1 MAYTFNTSNGVYIIE
16 QDRTARVTPIATSIG
31 AIVHAS
37 KRGPIGRT
45 LVTNQQEYRDLFGD
59 PDPQTSLA
67 SYCALEFLK
76 VGQRLYV
83 TRAVDD
89 ALHGGII
96 VSRKTS
102 NMLAAPVASASP
114 GVAGSLSNGS
124 KSYRVAAIDDVGSSL
139 ASSAATATVVSSGL
153 YGSLSTALT
162 GANNDLKF
170 TAKTISTTGNSN
182 TVQYIDPSA
191 NNASLSV
198 TITPD
203 TGFATLEISLAT
215 DSSGDITT
223 TANDILVA
231 LAAEGTD
238 FTDFMTV
245 ALVSGNDGSGVVT
258 AMAQTNLSGGA
269 ATGANDGSVTVS
281 WNASS
286 FPSAKSF
293 KIYGRTGSS
302 EAFLAEVD
310 APTASWVD
318 TGALTPDGTKLAS
331 AVTNTSNDLK
341 LLPFSLGLENPADEY
356 TFQSDDLFIVYPE
369 NPGEWANAAT
379 DGTGLRM
386 TITKTNTTNKT
397 FVINIYQTGSASILE
412 NWEVALTNKL
422 DGFGRQLNM
431 EERVNR
437 QSRRIR
443 VKINPDLDPDTQYV
457 GSVMTSAFGFA
468 GGTDGTAITDA
479 DIMNGWDLYAD
490 PEQVPIRLLING
502 GYATPAVQ
510 RKMAE
515 IASGRRDCFAIL
527 DTPGYEQDTEAA
539 INYRNNTL
547 NMDSSYAA
555 LYTSDQLI
563 VDQANDLTLYVP
575 PSGFVASAFAYTD
588 KNAATW
594 FAPAGIERGNVN
606 SLSARHKYNQG
617 ARDALYDAQVNVIR
631 TFVGGGQKIWDQQT
645 LQFIDSHLRYI
656 NVRMLMIYISAAVS
670 RYLLRTVFEPN
681 DPILRNDVKDTVE
694 AFLAPIAAARGLQGG
709 KGVGYEVVCDTSNN
723 KPDTID
729 TGELYVDGYFKP
741 TIPARKVIFRGILI
755 KTGASFKEEILAT
768 QGIAA

>member
-16 QDRTARVTPIATSIG
+16 QDRTARVTPIATSIA
-31 AIVHAS
+31 AIVQAS
-37 KRGPIGRT
+37 KRGPLGRT

-76 VGQRLYV
+76 IGQRLYV
-83 TRAVDD
+83 TRTVDD
-89 ALHGGII
+89 ALHAGAI
-96 VSRKTS
+96 VSRNAANK
-102 NMLAAPVASASP
+102 LAQPTGNA
-114 GVAGSLSNGS
+114 VAGLAGALANAAY
-124 KSYRVAAIDDVGSSL
+124 SYRIAAVDDVGSSL
-139 ASSAATATVVSSGL
+139 ASVAAAATVVSSGI
-153 YGSLSTALT
+153 YGSRSTALT

-170 TAKTISTTGNSN
+170 TAKTIGTTGNSN
-182 TVQYIDPSA
+182 TVTYVDPGG
-191 NNASLSV
+191 NNAALGV
-198 TITPD
+198 VITPNS
-203 TGFATLEISLAT
+203 GYAAVVVNLAT
-215 DSSGDITT
+215 DSGGAITT

-231 LAAEGTD
+231 LTVAGAS
-238 FTDFMTV
+238 FSDFMSVTYV
-245 ALVSGNDGSGVVT
+245 TGNDGSGVVT
-258 AMAQTNLSGGA
+258 AMSSSALTGGA
-269 ATGANDGSVTVS
+269 ATGASDGSVTVS
-281 WNASS
+281 WNASA
-286 FPSAKSF
+286 FPSAKQF
-293 KIYGRTGSS
+293 RIYGRTGSS
-302 EAFLAEVD
+302 EALLHTVN
-310 APTASWVD
+310 APATSWID
-318 TGALTPDGTKLAS
+318 TGALTPGSDLAS

-341 LLPFSLGLENPADEY
+341 ILPFSIGLEDPASEY
-356 TFQSDDLFIVYPE
+356 VFQPDDLFIVYEE
-369 NPGEWANAAT
+369 NPGEWGNGST
-379 DGTGLRM
+379 ELTGLRVS
-386 TITKTNTTNKT
+386 ITKTNTTNKT
-397 FVINIYQTGSASILE
+397 FFLNLYQQGQATPVE
-412 NWEVALTNKL
+412 PWEVSLVNRL

-431 EERVNR
+431 EERINR

-443 VKINPDLDPDTQYV
+443 VKVNPDLDHSTQFV
-457 GSVMTSAFGFA
+457 NSVMSTAFGFA
-468 GGTDGTAITDA
+468 GGTDGTTITDA
-479 DIMNGWDLYAD
+479 DIMTGWDLYAD
-490 PEQVPIRLLING
+490 PEQVPVRLLING

-515 IASGRRDCFAIL
+515 IASLRRDCFAIL
-527 DTPGYEQDTEAA
+527 DTPGYEQETEAA
-539 INYRNNTL
+539 VNYRNSTL

-555 LYTSDQLI
+555 LYTSDQLV

-588 KNAATW
+588 KNAASW

-617 ARDALYDAQVNVIR
+617 QRDQLYDAQVNVIR

-723 KPDTID
+723 TPDGID
-729 TGELYVDGYFKP
+729 SGELYVDGYFKP

>member
-16 QDRTARVTPIATSIG
+16 QDRTARVTPIATSIA
-31 AIVHAS
+31 AIVQAS
-37 KRGPIGRT
+37 KRGPLGRT

-59 PDPQTSLA
+59 PDPMTSLA

-76 VGQRLYV
+76 IGQRLYV
-83 TRAVDD
+83 TRTVDD
-89 ALHGGII
+89 ALHAGAI
-96 VSRKTS
+96 VSRKAS
-102 NMLAAPVASASP
+102 NKLAQPVGSATA
-114 GVAGSLSNGS
+114 GLAGSMANGS
-124 KSYRVAAIDDVGSSL
+124 YSYRIAAVDDVGSSL
-139 ASSAATATVVSSGL
+139 ASVAAAATVVSSGI
-153 YGSLSTALT
+153 YGSRSTALT

-170 TAKTISTTGNSN
+170 TAKTIGTVGNSN
-182 TVQYIDPSA
+182 TITYVDPA
-191 NNASLSV
+191 GNNEALDV
-198 TITPD
+198 VITPD
-203 TGFATLEISLAT
+203 TGFAEVVVNLAT
-215 DSSGDITT
+215 DGSGAITT

-231 LAAEGTD
+231 LTVAGAA
-238 FTDFMTV
+238 FSDFMSV
-245 ALVSGNDGSGVVT
+245 AYVTGNDGSGVVT
-258 AMAQTNLSGGA
+258 AMAGAFLAGGA
-269 ATGANDGSVTVS
+269 ATGASDGSVTVS
-281 WNASS
+281 WNGSA
-286 FPSAKSF
+286 FPSAKQF
-293 KIYGRTGSS
+293 RIYGRTASS
-302 EAFLAEVD
+302 EALLHTVN
-310 APTASWVD
+310 APTSSWID
-318 TGALTPDGTKLAS
+318 TGALTVGSALAS

-341 LLPFSLGLENPADEY
+341 IQAFTLGMEDPATEY
-356 TFQSDDLFIVYPE
+356 VFQPDDLFIVYEE
-369 NPGEWANAAT
+369 NPGEWGNGT
-379 DGTGLRM
+379 TELTGLRVS
-386 TITKTNTTNKT
+386 ITKTNATNKT
-397 FVINIYQTGSASILE
+397 FFLNLYQQGQATPVE
-412 NWEVALTNKL
+412 PWEVSLVNRL

-431 EERVNR
+431 EERINR

-443 VKINPDLDPDTQYV
+443 VKVNPDLDHSTQFV
-457 GSVMTSAFGFA
+457 NSVMSTAFGFA

-490 PEQVPIRLLING
+490 PEQVPVRLLING

-515 IASGRRDCFAIL
+515 IASLRRDCFAIL
-527 DTPGYEQDTEAA
+527 DTPGYEQETEAA
-539 INYRNNTL
+539 VNYRNSTL

-555 LYTSDQLI
+555 LYTSDQLV

-588 KNAATW
+588 KNAASW

-617 ARDALYDAQVNVIR
+617 QRDQLYDAQVNVIR

-723 KPDTID
+723 TPDGID
-729 TGELYVDGYFKP
+729 SGELYVDGYFKP

-768 QGIAA
+768 QGVAA

>member
-16 QDRTARVTPIATSIG
+16 QDRTARVTPIATSIA
-31 AIVHAS
+31 AIVQAS
-37 KRGPIGRT
+37 KRGPLGRT

-59 PDPQTSLA
+59 PDPMTSLA

-76 VGQRLYV
+76 IGQRLYV
-83 TRAVDD
+83 TRTVDD
-89 ALHGGII
+89 ALHAGVI
-96 VSRKTS
+96 VSRTAANK
-102 NMLAAPVASASP
+102 LAQPVGNA
-114 GVAGSLSNGS
+114 VAGLAGAMVNGS
-124 KSYRVAAIDDVGSSL
+124 YSYRIAAVDDVGSSL
-139 ASSAATATVVSSGL
+139 ASVAAAATVVSSPT
-153 YGSLSTALT
+153 YGSFSTALA
-162 GANNDLKF
+162 GSNNDLKF
-170 TAKTISTTGNSN
+170 TAVTAGVTGNSN
-182 TVQYIDPSA
+182 SIRYVDPAA
-191 NNASLSV
+191 NNAALSV
-198 TITPD
+198 VITP
-203 TGFATLEISLAT
+203 FAGYATIVVNLAT
-215 DSSGDITT
+215 DGTGAITT

-231 LAAEGTD
+231 LTVAGAS
-238 FTDFMTV
+238 FSDFMSV
-245 ALVSGNDGSGVVT
+245 AYVTGNDGSGLVIALAISPLV
-258 AMAQTNLSGGA
+258 GGA
-269 ATGANDGSVTVS
+269 ATGASDGSVTVS
-281 WNASS
+281 WNASA
-286 FPSAKSF
+286 FPSAKQF
-293 KIYGRTGSS
+293 RIYGRTAAS
-302 EAFLAEVD
+302 EALLHTVT
-310 APTASWVD
+310 APTSSWID
-318 TGALTPDGTKLAS
+318 TGALTVGAALAS

-341 LLPFSLGLENPADEY
+341 ILPFALGLEDPANEY
-356 TFQSDDLFIVYPE
+356 VFQPDDLFIAYEE
-369 NPGEWANAAT
+369 NPGEWGNGAT
-379 DGTGLRM
+379 ELSGLSVS
-386 TITKTNTTNKT
+386 ITKTNTTNKT
-397 FVINIYQTGSASILE
+397 FFLNLYQQGQATPVE
-412 NWEVALTNKL
+412 PWEVSLVNRL

-431 EERVNR
+431 EERINR
-437 QSRRIR
+437 QSRRLR
-443 VKINPDLDPDTQYV
+443 VKVNPDLDHSTQFV
-457 GSVMTSAFGFA
+457 NSVMSTAFGFA
-468 GGTDGTAITDA
+468 GGTDGTTITDA

-490 PEQVPIRLLING
+490 PEQVPVRLLING

-515 IASGRRDCFAIL
+515 IASLRRDCFAIL
-527 DTPGYEQDTEAA
+527 DTPGYEQETEAA
-539 INYRNNTL
+539 VNYRNSTL

-555 LYTSDQLI
+555 LYTSDQLV

-588 KNAATW
+588 KNAASW

-617 ARDALYDAQVNVIR
+617 QRDQLYDAQVNVIR

-723 KPDTID
+723 TPDGID
-729 TGELYVDGYFKP
+729 SGELYVDGYFKP

>member
-1 MAYTFNTSNGVYIIE
+1 MAYTFNTSTGVYIIE

-37 KRGPIGRT
+37 KRGPLGRT

-67 SYCALEFLK
+67 PYCALEFLK
-76 VGQRLYV
+76 IGQRLYV
-83 TRAVDD
+83 TRAVDG
-89 ALHGGII
+89 ALNAGLIC
-96 VSRKTS
+96 SRAVTNKLVAPTG
-102 NMLAAPVASASP
+102 AAAP
-114 GVAGSLSNGS
+114 GVAGAMANGS
-124 KSYRVAAIDDVGSSL
+124 YSYRIAAVDDVGSSL
-139 ASSAATATVVSSGL
+139 ASVAASATVTTSGV
-153 YGSLSTALT
+153 YGSYSTALA
-162 GANNDLKF
+162 GNNNDLRF
-170 TAKTISTTGNSN
+170 VAKTIGIVGNSN
-182 TVQYIDPSA
+182 KITYVDPAGS
-191 NNASLSV
+191 NAALSV
-198 TITPD
+198 VITPN
-203 TGFATLEISLAT
+203 TGFAEVVVNLAT
-215 DSSGDITT
+215 GPSGAITT

-238 FTDFMTV
+238 FSDFMSV
-245 ALVSGNDGSGVVT
+245 SLVSGNDGSGLVT
-258 AMAQTNLSGGA
+258 AMAETALTGGA
-269 ATGANDGSVTVS
+269 ATGAGDGSVTVS
-281 WNASS
+281 WNANA
-286 FPSAKSF
+286 FPSAKKF
-293 KIYGRTGSS
+293 RIYGRTASS
-302 EAFLAEVD
+302 EALLTEVT
-310 APTASWVD
+310 APTSSWVD

-341 LLPFSLGLENPADEY
+341 LQPFSLGLEDPYNEY
-356 TFQSDDLFIVYPE
+356 VFQPDDLFILYAE
-369 NPGEWANAAT
+369 NPGEWANYLSE
-379 DGTGLRM
+379 GSGMRVS
-386 TITKTNTTNKT
+386 ITKTNSTNKT
-397 FVINIYQTGSASILE
+397 FVINLFQQGTATALE
-412 NWEVALTNKL
+412 TWEVSLVNRL
-422 DGFGRQLNM
+422 DGFGRQLNL

-443 VKINPDLDPDTQYV
+443 AKINPDLDHSTQFV
-457 GSVMTSAFGFA
+457 NSVMTTAFGLA
-468 GGTDGTAITDA
+468 GGSDGSAISDNE
-479 DIMNGWDLYAD
+479 IMNGWDLYAD

-502 GYATPAVQ
+502 GYTTPAVQ

-515 IASGRRDCFAIL
+515 VASTRRDCFAIL
-527 DTPGYEQDTEAA
+527 DVPGYEQTVEQA

-555 LYTSDQLI
+555 LYTSDQLV
-563 VDQANDLTLYVP
+563 VDQANDVTLYVP

-588 KNAATW
+588 KNAASW

-617 ARDALYDAQVNVIR
+617 HRDALYDAQVNVIR

-723 KPDTID
+723 KPDGID
-729 TGELYVDGYFKP
+729 AGELYVDGYFKP

-768 QGIAA
+768 QGVAA